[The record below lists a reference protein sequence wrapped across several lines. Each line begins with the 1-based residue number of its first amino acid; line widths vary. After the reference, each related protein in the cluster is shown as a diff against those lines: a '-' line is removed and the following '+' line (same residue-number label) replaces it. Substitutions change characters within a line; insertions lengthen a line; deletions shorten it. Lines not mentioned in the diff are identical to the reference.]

1 MGDLA
6 LPVKKL
12 DNTGTLPQ
20 IFADWFLQKEWQP
33 HSHQLEMVAA
43 DAGGRSCLLIAPT
56 GAGKTLA
63 GFLPSLINIV
73 QNPSPGLHTIY
84 ISPLKALATDI
95 ERNLAAPIAEMNLP
109 VRIETRTGD
118 TASSRRQRQMKSP
131 PHILLTTPESLELIL
146 SYPEARQL
154 MSGLQRIIIDE
165 VHALAPGKRGHL
177 TALCLARLRI
187 FSPKLKVCGL
197 SATVAAPAALAK
209 WLHPEATII
218 TAPQAIAPKI
228 RLLQTGKVPWSGYM
242 ANYAVMDIYRAI
254 TQANTSIVFVNT
266 RAQAEF
272 LFQKLWEANND
283 GLPIA
288 LHHGSLD
295 RDHRKKVETL
305 MAKGGLRAIIA
316 TASLDLGLDWAA
328 VDLVI
333 QVGAPKGI
341 SRLLQRIGRSNHR
354 LDKPSDAL
362 LVPCNRF
369 EMVECITVIDAI
381 QNNIVDGEPLQRGTL
396 DVLAQFVMNCAAAGG
411 FTSKNL
417 YGEIIQATPY
427 DDLDVATFDRIVQM
441 VANGGYSLRAY
452 DRFQRITQDTDGVWH
467 ASPSAIKRHRMNTG
481 TIVEYETLRVSLQ
494 RRRSP
499 FGRDLGLI
507 EEYFIQGLTPG
518 DTFIFAGQLLRYK
531 TTRDDTVEV
540 ELATG
545 DQPKIPSFKG
555 GRLPLS
561 PSLAAHVQDLMSDPS
576 HWSALP
582 PVIGEWLS
590 LQRERSSLPDKDCL
604 LAETFAHQGLHYFVC
619 YSFAGRNAN
628 QTLGLLLSQQM
639 EASAL
644 LPLGFV
650 ANDYAVAFWGL
661 APILKPQHLINE
673 GFSQPNTSQ
682 WIEGSQMAKRAF
694 RDIAVIS
701 GLVERRH
708 PGKKK
713 TGRQVTMSTDL
724 IYDVLRNHEPDHIL
738 LHATRREVLG
748 KLTDIDRLRDMIEAK
763 PIKHRILAKI
773 SPLAVPLILEIGI
786 EKIKGKAEFALLDS
800 LAREIAGDKL
810 LEEAAGSWDT
820 V

>member
-1 MGDLA
+1 MS
-6 LPVKKL
+6 LPLKKL
-12 DNTGTLPQ
+12 NDTGTLPP
-20 IFADWFLQKEWQP
+20 IFADWFSCKGWQP
-33 HSHQLEMVAA
+33 HLHQLEMVDV
-43 DAGGRSCLLIAPT
+43 DASGQSCLLIAPT

-63 GFLPSLINIV
+63 GFLPSLIDIA
-73 QNPSPGLHTIY
+73 QNPGPGLHTIY
-84 ISPLKALATDI
+84 VSPLKALAADI
-95 ERNLAAPIAEMNLP
+95 ERNLAAPITEMKLP
-109 VRIETRTGD
+109 IKIEARTGD
-118 TASSRRQRQMKSP
+118 TTSSRRQRQMKTP

-165 VHALAPGKRGHL
+165 AHVLAPGKRGHL
-177 TALCLARLRI
+177 TALCLARLRS
-187 FSPKLKVCGL
+187 FSPGLKVCGL
-197 SATVAAPAALAK
+197 SATVAEPASLAK
-209 WLHPEATII
+209 WLHPQATII
-218 TAPQAIAPKI
+218 TAPQALTPKI

-254 TQANTSIVFVNT
+254 TQAKTSIVFVNT

-295 RDHRKKVETL
+295 RDHRKKVEAL
-305 MAKGGLRAIIA
+305 MAKGGLRAIVA

-341 SRLLQRIGRSNHR
+341 SRLLQRIGRSNHQ
-354 LDKPSDAL
+354 LDKPSEAL

-381 QNNIVDGEPLQRGTL
+381 RNNVIDGEQLQRGSL
-396 DVLAQFVMNCAAAGG
+396 DVLAQFVMNCAAAGS
-411 FTSKNL
+411 FNSKDL
-417 YGEIIQATPY
+417 YAEIIQAAPY
-427 DDLDVATFDRIVQM
+427 GALDFLTFERIIQV

-452 DRFQRITQDTDGVWH
+452 DRFQRITQDNKGVWT

-531 TTRDDTVEV
+531 ATRDDTVEV
-540 ELATG
+540 EQATG

-561 PSLAAHVQDLMSDPS
+561 PSFAAHVQDLMSDPS
-576 HWSALP
+576 HWADLP

-590 LQRERSSLPDKDCL
+590 LQHERSSLPDKNSL
-604 LAETFAHQGLHYFVC
+604 LVESFKHQGLHYFVC

-661 APILKPQHLINE
+661 APIVKPQQLMTE
-673 GFSQPNTSQ
+673 AFSQPNTAQ

-724 IYDVLRNHEPDHIL
+724 IYDVLRHHEPDHVL
-738 LHATRREVLG
+738 LSATRQEVLG
-748 KLTDIDRLRDMIEAK
+748 KLTDIDRLRDIIEAK
-763 PIKHRILAKI
+763 PLKHRALARI

-786 EKIKGKAEFALLDS
+786 EKIKGQAEFALLDGM
-800 LAREIAGDKL
+800 AREFAGDKL
-810 LEEAAGSWDT
+810 LEQAAES
-820 V
+820 

>member
-1 MGDLA
+1 MALA
-6 LPVKKL
+6 VKKL
-12 DNTGTLPQ
+12 DDKGILPR
-20 IFADWFLQKEWQP
+20 IFTDWFSQKGWQP
-33 HSHQLEMVAA
+33 HSHQLEMVEA
-43 DAGGRSCLLIAPT
+43 DACGRSCLLIAPT

-63 GFLPSLINIV
+63 GFLPSLIDIV
-73 QNPSPGLHTIY
+73 RNPSPGLHTIY

-95 ERNLAAPIAEMNLP
+95 ERNLAAPIAEMNIP

-118 TASSRRQRQMKSP
+118 TTSSRRQRQMKTP

-154 MSGLQRIIIDE
+154 MAGLQRIIIDE

-177 TALCLARLRI
+177 TALCLARLRS

-197 SATVAAPAALAK
+197 SATVAAPTALAK
-209 WLHPEATII
+209 WLHPKAAII

-254 TQANTSIVFVNT
+254 AQAKTSIVFVNT

-272 LFQKLWEANND
+272 LFQKLWEANSNN
-283 GLPIA
+283 LPIA

-295 RDHRKKVETL
+295 RDHRRKVEAM

-381 QNNIVDGEPLQRGTL
+381 RHNIVDGEPLQRGSL

-411 FTSKNL
+411 FTGKDL
-417 YGEIIQATPY
+417 YDEIIQAAPY
-427 DDLDVATFDRIVQM
+427 DDLDFPTFQRIIQM

-452 DRFQRITQDTDGVWH
+452 DRFQRITQDKDGRWT

-507 EEYFIQGLTPG
+507 EEYFIQGLAPG

-531 TTRDDTVEV
+531 TIRDDTVEV
-540 ELATG
+540 EPATG

-561 PSLAAHVQDLMSDPS
+561 PSLAAHVQDLMSDPN
-576 HWSALP
+576 HWSTLP
-582 PVIGEWLS
+582 SVIGEWLS
-590 LQRERSSLPDKDCL
+590 LQRDRSSLPDKNCL
-604 LAETFAHQGLHYFVC
+604 LAETFPHQGLHYFVC

-639 EASAL
+639 EASSL

-661 APILKPQHLINE
+661 APILNPQQLIRE
-673 GFSQPNTSQ
+673 AFSQPNTAQ

-724 IYDVLRNHEPDHIL
+724 IYDVLRNHEPDHVL
-738 LHATRREVLG
+738 LSATRREVLG

-763 PIKHRILAKI
+763 PLNHRVLAKI

-786 EKIKGKAEFALLDS
+786 EKIKGKAEFALLDN

-820 V
+820 A